1 MDDAP
6 NPRSRPALRSETPEA
21 EAPAEAPAVRAS
33 AGLPEVLTP
42 EAVAEQIALIQRVM
56 REAMREGE
64 HYGAIP
70 GCGPK
75 PALLKPGAEK
85 LSLTFRLAPRYTVT
99 RHDLPGG
106 HREYEVLCELVHVP
120 TGRFAGQ
127 GVGLCS
133 TMESKYRYRK
143 ASRRCPACGAET
155 IVKGKA
161 ECGGGWLCWKRR
173 GGCGAKYADGS
184 PEGRAIEAQ
193 EEGRV
198 ENEDL
203 ADTYNTVLKMAKKR
217 AHVDAILTATAASDL
232 FVQDVEDGPR
242 GQARAEAAPDPFAG
256 RVERLRRW
264 LAARPEARPHAEL
277 ASAAAKVAAWPEP
290 HRSRAL
296 ALLETARKAA

>member
-1 MDDAP
+1 MDMPSHDDAAP
-6 NPRSRPALRSETPEA
+6 MRRPALPALPSGPEEREALTPVPEA
-21 EAPAEAPAVRAS
+21 
-33 AGLPEVLTP
+33 LTP

-64 HYGAIP
+64 HYGTVP

-75 PALLKPGAEK
+75 PTLLKPGAEK
-85 LSLTFRLAPRYTVT
+85 LSLTFRLAPRYTVN

-143 ASRRCPACGAET
+143 ASRRCPACGAEA
-155 IVKGKA
+155 IVKGRA
-161 ECGGGWLCWKRR
+161 EYGGGWICFKKKN
-173 GGCGAKYADGS
+173 GCGAKFADGD
-184 PEGRAIEAQ
+184 EAIASQ
-193 EEGRV
+193 PEGRV

-203 ADTYNTVLKMAKKR
+203 ADSYNTVLKLAKKR

-242 GQARAEAAPDPFAG
+242 AVEAATAPAFEG
-256 RVERLRRW
+256 RVEGLRRW
-264 LAARPEARPHAEL
+264 LSARPDRTVEALESAE
-277 ASAAAKVAAWPEP
+277 AKVAAWPEP
-290 HRSRAL
+290 HRSHARAL
-296 ALLETARKAA
+296 LDAARRAA